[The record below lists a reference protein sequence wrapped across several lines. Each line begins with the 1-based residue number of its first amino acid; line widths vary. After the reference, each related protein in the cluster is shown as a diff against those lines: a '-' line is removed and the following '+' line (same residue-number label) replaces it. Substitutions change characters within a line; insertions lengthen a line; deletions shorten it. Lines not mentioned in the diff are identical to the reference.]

1 MFVIPTD
8 LSLFSVSGLES
19 LRTQAVTE
27 YNTLLA
33 SVTHETVTD
42 EQLERLEALKV
53 FTASATAQ
61 LAVLATPS
69 ADEQKARADK
79 LASFAT
85 ATEEPTK
92 PEVTEPV
99 TEGKDNTPA
108 TVTATETFNAAD
120 EVVITPSLSDIAA
133 KGDKID
139 IQETEQAPKYGSLV
153 AAADT
158 LFPSGQEVTLRQ
170 VAEAFVNRTAGYRGM
185 GKGVST
191 QHSVAMI
198 TRDYPTEFTVTGDDS
213 DMEVLLA
220 AADERRLPGGSL
232 LNSVDLKHQAIL
244 KSGSKRGS
252 LTAAA
257 GWCAPS
263 ETLYEVCFQGTTDG
277 MIDVPEVQARRGGI
291 RYNQGIAFD
300 AIYGDGAANFFNLTE
315 AEVASGTTK
324 TCIEITCPTFVDV
337 RLGVTGICL
346 TGNILTAR
354 AYPEAVETFT
364 RAALVALAHKVN
376 FEVIADIVAGST
388 AVALTAIAPWV
399 DDASVVSQVMS
410 AVDMAVTDIQ
420 YRMRLARSTTLE
432 VVMPA
437 WILAQMRADWIRRNG
452 NNDLTLA
459 DGEISAAFAARNAR
473 VQFVYDWQDA
483 FSGLAT
489 GPGAAT
495 PITSLPTSLS
505 FLVYPAGTWVKAVKD
520 VITINSLYD
529 STKLATN
536 QFTQLF
542 TEDGWAMAKLCG
554 LSRVYTVG
562 ICPTGSTG
570 AQREVGC
577 SA

>member
-8 LSLFSVSGLES
+8 LSLFSASGLES

-33 SVTHETVTD
+33 SVTHDTVTD
-42 EQLERLEALKV
+42 EQLERLEALKAFNV
-53 FTASATAQ
+53 SATAT
-61 LAVLATPS
+61 LAALAKP
-69 ADEQKARADK
+69 ADDADKKARADK

-85 ATEEPTK
+85 ATLEAPAETEKAEKAEEPVA
-92 PEVTEPV
+92 VTEPV
-99 TEGKDNTPA
+99 KTEEPVVTPTLA
-108 TVTATETFNAAD
+108 
-120 EVVITPSLSDIAA
+120 DIAD
-133 KGDKID
+133 KSDKID
-139 IQETEQAPKYGSLV
+139 VAVTESEPVKYGSLV

-158 LFPSGQEVTLRQ
+158 LFPSGQDINLRQ
-170 VAEAFVNRTAGYRGM
+170 VAEAFVARTAGYRGM

-198 TRDYPTEFTVTGDDS
+198 NRDYPAEFTVTGDDS
-213 DMEVLLA
+213 DMDILLDA
-220 AADERRLPGGSL
+220 ANESRLPGGSL
-232 LNSVDLKHQAIL
+232 LKSAQLKQAEAA
-244 KSGSKRGS
+244 KAGKMGS

-263 ETLYEVCFQGTTDG
+263 ETLYEVCFLGTTEG
-277 MIDVPEVQARRGGI
+277 LIDVPEVQARRGGI

-300 AIYGDGAANFFNLTE
+300 AIYGDGSANFFNLTE
-315 AEVASGTTK
+315 AEVAAGTTK
-324 TCIEITCPTFVDV
+324 TCIEITCPSFVDV

-346 TGNILTAR
+346 TGNILTQR

-376 FEVIADIVAGST
+376 YEVIQDMVAGST
-388 AVALTAIAPWV
+388 AVALTAVAPWA
-399 DDASVVSQVMS
+399 DDASVVSQVLS
-410 AVDMAVTDIQ
+410 AVDMAVTDMQ
-420 YRMRLARSTTLE
+420 YRMRLSQSQTLE
-432 VVMPA
+432 VVMPF
-437 WILAQMRADWIRRNG
+437 WVLAQFRADWIRRNA

-459 DGEISAAFAARNAR
+459 DGEISAAFAARKAR

-489 GPGAAT
+489 GPGASS
-495 PITSLPTSLS
+495 PITALPTSLA
-505 FLVYPAGTWVKAVKD
+505 FMVYPAGTWVKAVKD

-536 QFTQLF
+536 QYTQLF

-554 LSRVYTVG
+554 LSRVYTIG
-562 ICPTGSTG
+562 ICPTGATG
-570 AQREVGC
+570 IQREVGC
-577 SA
+577 AT